1 MIMFFKIGKKNCHF
15 KKDAVMCDSFE
26 IVCIEEIFQHTY
38 FNAFLGSSKVLK
50 YYF

>member
-38 FNAFLGSSKVLK
+38 FNAFLGASKVLK
-50 YYF
+50 NYF